1 MTNKFLETPGFHI
14 SLKIQVLIP
23 SLKHRVSCL
32 YSCYVCLEL
41 LCKRQ
46 PQHCHFC
53 PPPQHA
59 KTFWHPLGTCCVLG
73 MVLKQHCLCFLEALA
88 DHPLPPLLVQ
98 NPLFVFS
105 HSRFVGDAWMAGD
118 HRLLCLETSS
128 NQIMKVGKDPLVRGL
143 SFSPGWEE
151 QTGSEMEGL
160 KVRVLSQQRA
170 ASLPGRGESCRA
182 SRCGN

>member
-1 MTNKFLETPGFHI
+1 
-14 SLKIQVLIP
+14 
-23 SLKHRVSCL
+23 
-32 YSCYVCLEL
+32 
-41 LCKRQ
+41 
-46 PQHCHFC
+46 
-53 PPPQHA
+53 
-59 KTFWHPLGTCCVLG
+59 
-73 MVLKQHCLCFLEALA
+73 
-88 DHPLPPLLVQ
+88 
-98 NPLFVFS
+98 
-105 HSRFVGDAWMAGD
+105 MAGD